1 MIECS
6 EENIYY
12 KKRRKKP
19 FGRFFSLFLTLI
31 ILLGI
36 FLYFKYVI
44 TDQIIKICRSYAYSY
59 STESVNDAVINS
71 LADKVKYS
79 DLITIDK
86 NSAGEIVFISTDS
99 FKIND
104 INRDVTDK
112 TEKALKK
119 RLNNGVPIPLLA
131 FTGIDIISG
140 YGLKINYKSISISS
154 VKCGFES
161 TFSSVGI
168 NQTLHSI
175 YLSVDCVVDV
185 MFPLSN
191 SQEKCSVKVLISE
204 SVIVGKVPE
213 IYLNGKIFG

>member
-12 KKRRKKP
+12 KKRRKKT
-19 FGRFFSLFLTLI
+19 FGRFFSVFLFFI
-31 ILLGI
+31 ILSGI
-36 FLYFKYVI
+36 FLYFKYI
-44 TDQIIKICRSYAYSY
+44 ISDQIIKICRSYSYSY
-59 STESVNDAVINS
+59 STEAVNDAVINS

-79 DLITIDK
+79 DLITVDK
-86 NSAGEIVFISTDS
+86 NSAGEIVLISTNS
-99 FKIND
+99 YKINE
-104 INRDVTDK
+104 INRDI
-112 TEKALKK
+112 TEKSEKYLKE

-140 YGLKINYKSISISS
+140 YGLIINYKSISISS

-175 YLSVDCVVDV
+175 YLSVDCVLDV
-185 MFPLSN
+185 MFPLRN
-191 SQEKCSVKVLISE
+191 SKEKCSVKVLISE

-213 IYLNGKIFG
+213 IYLNGNIFG